1 MNSDSHWI
9 AARLS
14 KKSPTALKNAE
25 NESPSDA
32 RGTPLAWQADV
43 HAAPR
48 NGRGLDDRGRGLAEY
63 HEAVD
68 DLLQVR
74 DVAHRGLHEEAV
86 LAGDAVALHDLGRVA
101 RELGHLGDLARG
113 RPDPDHHRERVA
125 ERPGIDL
132 GVVAGDRAVALEP
145 LDALGHG
152 RRREADA
159 PPQL

>member
-32 RGTPLAWQADV
+32 SGTLLAWQADV

-48 NGRGLDDRGRGLAEY
+48 HGRGLDDRGRRLAEDD
-63 HEAVD
+63 EAVD
-68 DLLQVR
+68 DLLQVL

-86 LAGDAVALHDLGRVA
+86 LAGDAMALDHLGGVA
-101 RELGHLGDLARG
+101 RELG
-113 RPDPDHHRERVA
+113 
-125 ERPGIDL
+125 
-132 GVVAGDRAVALEP
+132 
-145 LDALGHG
+145 
-152 RRREADA
+152 
-159 PPQL
+159 